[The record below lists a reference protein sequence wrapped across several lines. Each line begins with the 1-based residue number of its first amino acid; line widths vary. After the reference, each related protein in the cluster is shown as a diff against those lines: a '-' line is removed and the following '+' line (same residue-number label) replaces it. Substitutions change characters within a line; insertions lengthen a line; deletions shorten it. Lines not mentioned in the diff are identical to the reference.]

1 MKTTRTLHLFTV
13 NAYWPGIAFLW
24 NSLHLIV
31 LPAMLLTMVDP
42 ARKNTALGLL
52 TFAGLVL
59 ATLVQPLSGA
69 LSDGSTSRLGRR
81 RPWMVL
87 GTAFDLG
94 FLAIIAASRDIPT
107 LALGYLGLQLSSN
120 LAHGPAQGLMHDR
133 VPAGQMGR
141 ASGIKNLLDMSGLV
155 ASSLLVGRL
164 ISPTDPDP
172 SLAMAWIAGVLVV
185 GLLIVVFAVREAPPP
200 QSSESLRMRLRAAFQ
215 LDLRASPA
223 FGRLIAGRFI
233 FLLSVYPIQAFAQYY
248 VRDRLNAPNPV
259 ELTGNLMAA
268 IVLSLIAFSVLGGYL
283 VDRLGRRRMHVVA
296 AILVGIGSLLML
308 PARSPGVVLVFG
320 SIVGAGI
327 GVFLTANWALAND
340 LAPMGQAGKYLGLTN
355 IATAGAGAT
364 SRLAGPIIDG
374 LNLAAPGQFLGYAA
388 LFVGAAVLSSL
399 SLLALRRLPEL
410 VAVKPRESDP
420 PALTPY

>member
-1 MKTTRTLHLFTV
+1 MKSTRPLDLFAV

-31 LPAMLLTMVDP
+31 LPALLLTMVDP

-59 ATLVQPLSGA
+59 ATVIQPLAGA
-69 LSDGSTSRLGRR
+69 ASDGWMSRFGRR
-81 RPWMVL
+81 RPWMIF
-87 GTAFDLG
+87 GTALDIVFLMVLAAARDL
-94 FLAIIAASRDIPT
+94 PT

-133 VPAGQMGR
+133 VPPGQMGR

-155 ASSLLVGRL
+155 MSSLLVGRL

-172 SLAMAWIAGVLVV
+172 SRAMAWIAAVLVA
-185 GLLIVVFAVREAPPP
+185 GLLIIMFTVRED
-200 QSSESLRMRLRAAFQ
+200 SSPASRLGLGARLRSAIQ
-215 LDLRASPA
+215 VDLRATPA
-223 FGRLIAGRFI
+223 FWRLIAGRFV

-283 VDRLGRRRMHVVA
+283 VDRLGRRRMHFVA
-296 AILVGIGSLLML
+296 AALVAVGGLLML
-308 PARSPGVVLVFG
+308 PVRTPGLVLVFG

-340 LAPMGQAGKYLGLTN
+340 LSPRGEAGKYLGLTN

-364 SRLAGPIIDG
+364 SRLAGPVIDG
-374 LNLAAPGQFLGYAA
+374 LNLAAPGQFLGYSA
-388 LFVGAAVLSSL
+388 LFLGAAVLAAA
-399 SLLALRRLPEL
+399 SLLALRGLPDSP
-410 VAVKPRESDP
+410 AAPATASPDP
-420 PALTPY
+420 S

>member
-1 MKTTRTLHLFTV
+1 MKPSRALDLFAV

-69 LSDGSTSRLGRR
+69 LSDGWTSRIGRR
-81 RPWMVL
+81 RSWILV
-87 GTAFDLG
+87 GTALDLV
-94 FLAIIAASRDIPT
+94 FLAVIALAPNLMT
-107 LALGYLGLQLSSN
+107 LALGYLGLQITSN
-120 LAHGPAQGLMHDR
+120 VAHGPAQGLMHDR

-155 ASSLLVGRL
+155 VSSLVVGRL
-164 ISPTDPDP
+164 IAPVDPQP
-172 SLAMAWIAGVLVV
+172 AGAMLWIAATLVAGVLI
-185 GLLIVVFAVREAPPP
+185 LMLAVRETPAASPGP
-200 QSSESLRMRLRAAFQ
+200 SLGARVSAAFQ
-215 LDLRASPA
+215 IDVHASPA
-223 FGRLIAGRFI
+223 FWRLIAGRFA

-268 IVLSLIAFSVLGGYL
+268 IVLSLMVFSLVGGYL
-283 VDRLGRRRMHVVA
+283 VDHIGRRRMHFVA
-296 AILVGIGSLLML
+296 SGLVAVGSLLML
-308 PARSPGVVLVFG
+308 PARTPAAVLVFG

-340 LAPMGQAGKYLGLTN
+340 LSPVGQAGKYLGLTN

-374 LNLAAPGQFLGYAA
+374 LNLAAPGRFLGYSALFLGAA
-388 LFVGAAVLSSL
+388 LLSSL
-399 SLLALRRLPEL
+399 SLIALRRLPE
-410 VAVKPRESDP
+410 AGADSAR
-420 PALTPY
+420 PAK

>member
-1 MKTTRTLHLFTV
+1 MKPTRTVSLFAV

-31 LPAMLLTMVDP
+31 LPSLLLTMVDP

-52 TFAGLVL
+52 TFGGLVL
-59 ATLVQPLSGA
+59 ATVVQPLSGA
-69 LSDGSTSRLGRR
+69 LSDGWTSRFGRR

-87 GTAFDLG
+87 GTAFDLA
-94 FLAIIAASRDIPT
+94 FLAVIAASRDLPT

-120 LAHGPAQGLMHDR
+120 IAHGPAQGLMHDR
-133 VPAGQMGR
+133 VPAGQLGR

-155 ASSLLVGRL
+155 ASSLLVARL
-164 ISPTDPDP
+164 IAPTNPDP
-172 SLAMAWIAGVLVV
+172 SLAMGWIAAVLVA
-185 GLLIVVFAVREAPPP
+185 GLLIVLFGVRETPTPP
-200 QSSESLRMRLRAAFQ
+200 SGESLGTRLRSA
-215 LDLRASPA
+215 LRVDLRASPA
-223 FGRLIAGRFI
+223 FWRLIAGRFV

-296 AILVGIGSLLML
+296 VVLVGIGSLLML
-308 PARSPGVVLVFG
+308 PARTPAAVLVFG

-340 LAPMGQAGKYLGLTN
+340 LSPVGQAGKYLGLTN

-388 LFVGAAVLSSL
+388 LFVGAAVLSSA
-399 SLLALRRLPEL
+399 SLLALRRLPEP
-410 VAVKPRESDP
+410 ASVKPKEF
-420 PALTPY
+420 PA